1 MFSFGDSL
9 VFMVI
14 VLSILSFPA
23 AALYLT
29 IVLNRR
35 PR

>member
-1 MFSFGDSL
+1 MFGGTIIFGL
-9 VFMVI
+9 VA
-14 VLSILSFPA
+14 LSVLSFPA

>member
-1 MFSFGDSL
+1 MFGGSIIFAL
-9 VFMVI
+9 LA
-14 VLSILSFPA
+14 LSMLSFPA

>member
-1 MFSFGDSL
+1 MFGFSGIFGL
-9 VFMVI
+9 VM
-14 VLSILSFPA
+14 LSILSFPA

>member
-1 MFSFGDSL
+1 MFGASIAFAL
-9 VFMVI
+9 VA
-14 VLSILSFPA
+14 LSVLSFPA